1 MNGIYFPGIG
11 IDLTNVPSG
20 FTIFGFTIK
29 FYGLI
34 IATGFMLA
42 LLISMKHAKKS
53 GQNPD
58 DYIDFL
64 LWMVIP
70 VILGARIYYIIF
82 DLDNYIAPGKSFG
95 QTFLD
100 MINIRN
106 GGLAIYGG
114 LIAGVIT
121 AAIFAKKR
129 KLSLPLMGDTIC
141 MGVMVGQIMGRWGN
155 FFNREA
161 FGAYTNSIFRMAIPL
176 DYYRSQGS
184 LSYLLSTNVIT
195 EEMQKHTELVNGLE
209 CITVHPT
216 FLYEGIWN
224 FALLILVFAY
234 RKHKKFDGEMAMI
247 YVAGYGLGRFFV
259 EWLRSDSL
267 MIGPLK
273 VSQMLGMVLF
283 LLCTG
288 VIVWNRLRIKK
299 GIEPKLHLVK

>member
-1 MNGIYFPGIG
+1 MNGIYFPGTG
-11 IDLTNVPSG
+11 IDLTNVPNG

-42 LLISMKHAKKS
+42 LLIAMKHAKKS

-82 DLDNYIAPGKSFG
+82 DLDNYIVPGKSFG
-95 QTFLD
+95 QTLLD

-114 LIAGVIT
+114 LIAGVII

-141 MGVMVGQIMGRWGN
+141 MGVMVG
-155 FFNREA
+155 
-161 FGAYTNSIFRMAIPL
+161 
-176 DYYRSQGS
+176 
-184 LSYLLSTNVIT
+184 
-195 EEMQKHTELVNGLE
+195 
-209 CITVHPT
+209 
-216 FLYEGIWN
+216 
-224 FALLILVFAY
+224 
-234 RKHKKFDGEMAMI
+234 
-247 YVAGYGLGRFFV
+247 
-259 EWLRSDSL
+259 
-267 MIGPLK
+267 
-273 VSQMLGMVLF
+273 
-283 LLCTG
+283 
-288 VIVWNRLRIKK
+288 
-299 GIEPKLHLVK
+299 